1 MKDVCDIAIDP
12 IGLHHLLWYRKAPL
26 TLMPELFSAFFYGTL
41 LHPSILRRVIGHDG
55 EQLEIC
61 PALLL
66 EHTRHKV
73 KHADYP
79 AVLPYDKSCGLF
91 TDHERELTPEE
102 RTVRG
107 TLVTGLSA
115 TDIEFL
121 DVFEGNQYTRET
133 VPVYPLGPFTS
144 LSSSDPSS
152 SSSLVPLTPPPLPSL
167 ASLGTPLTTQ
177 TYIWAQPLSDLSPD
191 LWEYADFVR
200 TNAWKWVGEGAG
212 NNADYV
218 EVDHRREM
226 GRDTAHRSGM
236 CTG

>member
-1 MKDVCDIAIDP
+1 MDSPMAN
-12 IGLHHLLWYRKAPL
+12 LMTL
-26 TLMPELFSAFFYGTL
+26 T
-41 LHPSILRRVIGHDG
+41 
-55 EQLEIC
+55 Q
-61 PALLL
+61 
-66 EHTRHKV
+66 
-73 KHADYP
+73 
-79 AVLPYDKSCGLF
+79 
-91 TDHERELTPEE
+91 
-102 RTVRG
+102 
-107 TLVTGLSA
+107 
-115 TDIEFL
+115 
-121 DVFEGNQYTRET
+121 QYTRET